1 MDICVLALSK
11 VCIIYIA
18 YIYSKESDY
27 NKFYKLINFFY
38 FSDKKNIGIIQWK
51 EFYWDM
57 DICTLISIESMY
69 YTAKI

>member
-27 NKFYKLINFFY
+27 NKFYKLINFFFIFLIEKHWNY
-38 FSDKKNIGIIQWK
+38 TMEGVFLGHIYSKESKKKRLQ
-51 EFYWDM
+51 
-57 DICTLISIESMY
+57 
-69 YTAKI
+69 KIV